1 MCKRVSMKQAIEF
14 SNNEHPFLFV
24 GSRKK
29 SQSSYFI
36 VVTNGCVLIRLGKQE
51 HMITKGHGF
60 WIPFDCLHAIT
71 VLPGA
76 VFYKVSFSVRMTQPL
91 CTDAGF
97 FVVSSLVRAVLD
109 ELAKTPV
116 QEHKWDGAEGRL
128 LKVIADQVE
137 KLSVSTQSL
146 CPAIN
151 KQHHNSLALML
162 TGNKITE
169 KTAITNVESV
179 MNMTVKECE
188 ACILMREVLK
198 LSRSGRK
205 LPQIAAQLNTTE
217 QMVEALSLP
226 ILGESLR

>member
-1 MCKRVSMKQAIEF
+1 MKQAIEF

-24 GSRKK
+24 GSRRK
-29 SQSSYFI
+29 SHCSYFI
-36 VVTNGCVLIRLGKQE
+36 VVTNGSVLIRLGKHE

-71 VLPGA
+71 VLPGTQY
-76 VFYKVSFSVRMTQPL
+76 YKVAFSVRMTQPL

-97 FVVSSLVRAVLD
+97 FVVSPLIRAVLD
-109 ELAKTPV
+109 ELSKTPV
-116 QEHKWDGAEGRL
+116 DKHQWEGAEGRL
-128 LKVIADQVE
+128 LRVIADQTS

-162 TGNKITE
+162 SGNKLTE
-169 KTAITNVESV
+169 KATITSLEAV

-188 ACILMREVLK
+188 ACIMMREALK

-217 QMVEALSLP
+217 QMIEALSLP
-226 ILGESLR
+226 VLGESLK